1 MAIYRCNKCA
11 YLQEHADS
19 LTNQSIACPS
29 CGQESPVYDTL
40 FFVTRLLD
48 KYFATEREL
57 RKIKSSQIR
66 NVQDTA
72 PIAPEATDISAS
84 IDLFNTEHFASELQ
98 HGPIYDWFSRKNI
111 KVQAN
116 LRSVDTSGFFDEAA
130 LRIGDQFDSLKVV
143 LERIRWAQHKEYAST
158 TIHLGKTSLEERK
171 LITDFC
177 QALYDYSLVAKCF
190 HNRQEDNIRLIL
202 QNAPTVRDFFNGGW
216 LEWFAL
222 MKVMTYAKARGK
234 RFSCAR
240 NLNIHFPNGDSFE
253 IDVFIL
259 LNGDTPLC
267 IECKTGEFRQNLDKY
282 VALRKRLSLNGK
294 QFVMCVTGMSDE
306 SAKSLRAMFDL
317 NFTGQDKL
325 TDALAG
331 IF

>member
-11 YLQEHADS
+11 HLQEHADS
-19 LTNQSIACPS
+19 LANQTIACPS

-40 FFVTRLLD
+40 FFVTKLLD
-48 KYFATEREL
+48 KYFAAEREL
-57 RKIKSSQIR
+57 RKINLSTSQNAR
-66 NVQDTA
+66 LT
-72 PIAPEATDISAS
+72 PSAPEATDISPP
-84 IDLFNTEHFASELQ
+84 IDLFNTEYFASELQ
-98 HGPIYDWFSRKNI
+98 HGPIYDWFSKKNI

-130 LRIGDQFDSLKVV
+130 LRIGDQLDSLKVV
-143 LERIRWAQHKEYAST
+143 LERIRWAQSKEYAST
-158 TIHLGKTSLEERK
+158 TIHLEKTSPEGRK
-171 LITDFC
+171 HISDFC

-202 QNAPTVRDFFNGGW
+202 QNAPTVRDFFNGAW

-240 NLNIHFPNGDSFE
+240 NLNISFPNGDSFE
-253 IDVFIL
+253 LDVFIL
-259 LNGDTPLC
+259 LDGNIPLC

-282 VALRKRLSLNGK
+282 IALRKRLALNGK
-294 QFVMCVTGMSDE
+294 QFVMCVMGMSEE
-306 SAKSLRAMFDL
+306 SAKGLCAMFDL
-317 NFTGQDKL
+317 NFTGQDRL
-325 TDALAG
+325 TEALTG